1 MNETNKTFRNLLGF
15 LLLTALFALLTATVR
30 VENAASGW
38 EYPPE
43 RELIPL
49 EMIGR
54 VEMLPSQPVEGAP
67 PQAPPEN
74 GTPPQFPAQGA
85 PPQAPPES
93 GTPPQFPAQ
102 GAPAQA
108 PPENGTP
115 PQFPAQGAPA
125 QAPPESGTP
134 PQFPPGPPNFG
145 ASSTAFGPVPV
156 DGKTWGILIIE
167 SVILALGIAF
177 ASLYKKE
184 RP

>member
-85 PPQAPPES
+85 PPQAPPE
-93 GTPPQFPAQ
+93 
-102 GAPAQA
+102 
-108 PPENGTP
+108 N
-115 PQFPAQGAPA
+115 
-125 QAPPESGTP
+125 GTP

>member
-74 GTPPQFPAQGA
+74 GTPPQFP
-85 PPQAPPES
+85 
-93 GTPPQFPAQ
+93 
-102 GAPAQA
+102 
-108 PPENGTP
+108 
-115 PQFPAQGAPA
+115 
-125 QAPPESGTP
+125 
-134 PQFPPGPPNFG
+134 PGPPNFG